1 MKSFFIAMSV
11 LAFLIASGI
20 AFDNCLNNTSKTL
33 LESCEKIDGDIR
45 DTKFE
50 SAYRHTE
57 ALSEYIDGRKP
68 LLSSIL
74 DHSSIDEIEKEI
86 STLLGYTEKGDEVNS
101 VVSIKNL
108 KHMLE
113 HLPENYSLA
122 LQNIL

>member
-1 MKSFFIAMSV
+1 MKSFFVAIAILAV
-11 LAFLIASGI
+11 LIISGI
-20 AFDNCLNNTSKTL
+20 SFDLCLNDTSEKL
-33 LESCEKIDGDIR
+33 LKSCEEISNDIR

-50 SAYRHTE
+50 RAYERTE
-57 ALSEYIDGRKP
+57 ALSEYIDNKKP

-74 DHSSIDEIEKEI
+74 DHSNIDEIEKEI
-86 STLLGYTEKGDEVNS
+86 STLSGYTEKGDMVNS

-113 HLPENYSLA
+113 HLPQNYALR